1 MADTNVR
8 FKISSAFAGEGFQ
21 AASAAIKQNRQELSA
36 SVKGLGELTKA
47 FEGLSPQTAAAVSGL
62 KTFTAAF
69 MTGGIVG
76 GVIELAIKGISAAIE
91 FGVEKFHEAAEA
103 AKKYAQ
109 ILRDDVL
116 TAMGDTSASF
126 SKLCTD
132 MDKANKESKDLLA
145 VLNGD
150 AAHEAANKVFEVN
163 VEKLNALATA
173 MTDTEKGIV
182 EATANYKIALI
193 KAQEKE
199 EEASNAIDAYRTQ
212 LDNAAKVKEAATARA
227 EAAEASLAE
236 ASAKTAEYQQRRAMA
251 LGTIE
256 TIEKEYADGAI
267 GMKDYTIRLKDA
279 RLNLSALEEKYKD
292 DAKYLAD
299 ATTAAAKARDDAA
312 GAEYSYKQAQQAL
325 HASVQKHDEAIQAIT
340 IAEREGQQ
348 KLQAAQKKDTEA
360 KEKEA
365 QALDDWRHELETMK
379 AGMEEEIERRKALG
393 ESTKK
398 LTDAQNKAA
407 DGMDGDG
414 AGDAKPG
421 SLGYPVNVKNHK
433 QIGSS
438 FSAGMK
444 TVVNIGDVRRDIVKP
459 RKLDDATFQR
469 IVNGQ
474 ASVADMDRMK
484 RFQEM
489 DARYGLNDLNRVK
502 ADMVTFLNN
511 AQTPASWLSDRD
523 RAFQDTF
530 KTEVLPQLSTDVAT
544 KLLGE
549 AGKHVLQKDDLAEF
563 LGDRSAIIRYLKGLG
578 LK

>member
-21 AASAAIKQNRQELSA
+21 AATKAIKQNRQELSS

-47 FEGLSPQTAAAVSGL
+47 FEGLSPQTAAAVSGV
-62 KTFTAAF
+62 KTFVAAF
-69 MTGGIVG
+69 TAGGIVG
-76 GVIELAIKGISAAIE
+76 GVIELAIKGISKAIE

-163 VEKLNALATA
+163 VEKLNALANA

-182 EATANYKIALI
+182 EATAAYKIALI

-199 EEASNAIDAYRTQ
+199 EEASNAIDAYRAQ

-256 TIEKEYADGAI
+256 TIEKEYADGVI
-267 GMKDYTIRLKDA
+267 GMRDYTLRLKDA
-279 RLNLSALEEKYKD
+279 RLNLAALEEKYKD
-292 DAKYLAD
+292 DAKYLGD
-299 ATTAAAKARDDAA
+299 ATKAAAKARDDAA
-312 GAEYSYKQAQQAL
+312 GAEYSYTQAQQAL
-325 HASVQKHDEAIQAIT
+325 HVSVQRHDEAIQAIT

-348 KLQAAQKKDTEA
+348 KLQEAQKKDTEA

-365 QALDDWRHELETMK
+365 LALDDWRHELETMK

-407 DGMDGDG
+407 DGMDGG
-414 AGDAKPG
+414 GNAKPG
-421 SLGYPVNVKNHK
+421 AQGYPVNVKNHK

-438 FSAGMK
+438 FSAGFK
-444 TVVNIGDVRRDIVKP
+444 NVINLGEVRQDIVKP
-459 RKLDDATFQR
+459 RKLDDETFQR

-563 LGDRSAIIRYLKGLG
+563 LGERSAIIRYLKGLG